1 MAPMIQ
7 RNLRVIAVVTVVGGL
22 VWTNAG
28 LSGQSKKPG
37 EWPTYGGDLASTRY
51 SPLDQITK
59 ENFNKLE
66 VAWRFKTDALGPR
79 PEFNFQG
86 TPLMVDGVVYSTA
99 GTRRAVV
106 ALDAATGEML
116 WMHSENEGKRGEAA
130 PRQLS
135 GRGLSYWPGTATEKA
150 RIVYVT
156 PGYQM
161 VALDAKT
168 GLPAAGFGKNGI
180 VDLKEEDDQ
189 PIDLEKGEMGL
200 HATPVIAK
208 DVIVVG
214 AAHLPGGAPKSRIHE
229 KGFIRG
235 YDARTGK
242 RLWIFHTIPLAGE
255 FGNNTWEKDSWSY
268 TGNAGVWAQMTV
280 DEETNTVFL
289 PVELPTGDYYGG
301 HRPGNNLFGESL
313 VALDLKTGQRKW
325 HFQLVHHGI
334 WDMDIPCAPILM
346 DLVVD
351 GRAIKAVGQPT
362 KQGWI
367 YTFDRI
373 TGKPVWPIEERPV
386 EKGTVPGEW
395 YSPTQPFVTK
405 PPPYERQGVAIDD
418 LIDFTPAL
426 REEAVKL
433 TSRYR
438 IGPIFTP
445 PVVSKW
451 EGPLATLML
460 PNATGGAN
468 WQGGAFDP
476 ETKMF
481 YIFTNTQPTPL
492 GLVKPDAGR
501 SDFDWIQGTARNPNA
516 TPSPAATST
525 ASGATTTTAGEGRGG
540 GRGGAPTI
548 TEAGAPIPAGGGGG
562 RGGEGGGNITVQGL
576 PLIKPPYG
584 RITALDMNKG
594 TLAWQIAHGDTPD
607 NIKNNQA
614 LKGLTIP
621 RTGRQGRIGVL
632 VTKTLAIA
640 GEGGFAT
647 TATGQRGA
655 MLRAY
660 DKMTGQDVGAV
671 YMPAPQTGSPMTYL
685 HNGKQY
691 LVLAIAGPGYSGE
704 LLAFKLP

>member
-7 RNLRVIAVVTVVGGL
+7 RNLRVIAIVSIIGGL
-22 VWTNAG
+22 VWANARV
-28 LSGQSKKPG
+28 SGQSKKPG

-106 ALDAATGEML
+106 ALDAGTGEML
-116 WMHSENEGKRGEAA
+116 WMHSEHEGKRGEAA

-135 GRGLSYWPGTATEKA
+135 GRGLSYWPGTATEKP

-168 GLPAAGFGKNGI
+168 GLPAAGFGRNGI

-189 PIDLEKGEMGL
+189 PID
-200 HATPVIAK
+200 
-208 DVIVVG
+208 
-214 AAHLPGGAPKSRIHE
+214 HE

-301 HRPGNNLFGESL
+301 HRPGQNLFGESL

-351 GRAIKAVGQPT
+351 GRPIKAVGQPT

-367 YTFDRI
+367 YTFDRL

-386 EKGTVPGEW
+386 EKGDVPGEW
-395 YSPTQPFVTK
+395 YAPTQPF
-405 PPPYERQGVAIDD
+405 
-418 LIDFTPAL
+418 
-426 REEAVKL
+426 
-433 TSRYR
+433 
-438 IGPIFTP
+438 
-445 PVVSKW
+445 
-451 EGPLATLML
+451 
-460 PNATGGAN
+460 
-468 WQGGAFDP
+468 
-476 ETKMF
+476 
-481 YIFTNTQPTPL
+481 PT
-492 GLVKPDAGR
+492 R
-501 SDFDWIQGTARNPNA
+501 
-516 TPSPAATST
+516 
-525 ASGATTTTAGEGRGG
+525 
-540 GRGGAPTI
+540 
-548 TEAGAPIPAGGGGG
+548 
-562 RGGEGGGNITVQGL
+562 
-576 PLIKPPYG
+576 
-584 RITALDMNKG
+584 
-594 TLAWQIAHGDTPD
+594 
-607 NIKNNQA
+607 
-614 LKGLTIP
+614 
-621 RTGRQGRIGVL
+621 
-632 VTKTLAIA
+632 
-640 GEGGFAT
+640 
-647 TATGQRGA
+647 
-655 MLRAY
+655 
-660 DKMTGQDVGAV
+660 
-671 YMPAPQTGSPMTYL
+671 
-685 HNGKQY
+685 
-691 LVLAIAGPGYSGE
+691 
-704 LLAFKLP
+704 